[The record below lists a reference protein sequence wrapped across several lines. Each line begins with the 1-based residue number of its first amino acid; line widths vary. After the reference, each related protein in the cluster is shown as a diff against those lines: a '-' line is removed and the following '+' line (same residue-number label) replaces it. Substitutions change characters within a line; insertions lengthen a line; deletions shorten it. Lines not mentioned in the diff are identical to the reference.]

1 VDGKHHL
8 SVCVAFRIRGTFPLL
23 RDIFGGAFTSFIPT
37 LFIPTLRW
45 ETSLCHAGRMQWW
58 EELGRLDPQIVEIIR
73 QRAVARSYSR
83 RTVLF
88 REGDH
93 PDGAYFIEDG
103 RVLIES
109 TTVEG
114 APVGLNVAGPGEIV
128 GAQSLLR
135 DAAQRS
141 ASVTVL
147 RDLRVLLLRPTEFE
161 RLRQEHPMID
171 RFFITVLDQR
181 LRQMS
186 DRLAEAVHSSAD
198 ERVRLRL
205 RELCEAY
212 DGTIQM
218 SQESLASLCGTTRP
232 TVNRVLRGMEEDGVL
247 KLYRSR
253 VQILEVANI

>member
-1 VDGKHHL
+1 
-8 SVCVAFRIRGTFPLL
+8 
-23 RDIFGGAFTSFIPT
+23 
-37 LFIPTLRW
+37 
-45 ETSLCHAGRMQWW
+45 MYWW
-58 EELGRLDPQIVEIIR
+58 DELGKLDPQIVDVIR
-73 QRAVARSYSR
+73 QRAVTRSYPR
-83 RTVLF
+83 RSVLF

-114 APVGLNVAGPGEIV
+114 APVGLNVSGPGQIV

-135 DAAQRS
+135 DSAQRS

-161 RLRQEHPMID
+161 RVRQEFPIID
-171 RFFITVLDQR
+171 RFFMLVLDQR

-186 DRLAEAVHSSAD
+186 ERLAEAVHASAD

-232 TVNRVLRGMEEDGVL
+232 TVNRVLRGMEDEGVL

-253 VQILEVANI
+253 VQILEASAI